1 MSDTVVVIGE
11 ALMDCV
17 VGPFGEPHHEVP
29 GGSPMNVAIGLG
41 RLGHSALLAAR
52 VGSDPRGQTITSHVR
67 GSGVALIEESSG
79 LSRTSTATA
88 HLSEDGSARYEFD
101 LVWDLEPSM
110 VPATDYLHVHAGSIA
125 CTLEPGASAVREIV
139 ERSRAR
145 GASISYDP
153 NVRPNIM
160 GTAQDVL
167 PQIEAMIG
175 FSHLVKASDEDVAW
189 LYPGTPVDDVASR
202 WQTLGATLVVIT
214 RGADGA
220 TAWSPAGRL
229 SLPTYATTVV
239 DTIGAGDTVM
249 AGLIGALASR
259 SLLGEPGAHRWPTLS
274 EGDLGDIVSFALRAA
289 AITVSRTGA
298 DLPSLADMKG
308 VI

>member
-1 MSDTVVVIGE
+1 
-11 ALMDCV
+11 MDCV

-52 VGSDPRGQTITSHVR
+52 VGSDSRGQSITSHVM

-88 HLSEDGSARYEFD
+88 HLSEDGSAHYEFD
-101 LVWDLEPSM
+101 LVWDLDPSM
-110 VPATDYLHVHAGSIA
+110 VPPTDYLHVHAGSIA

-160 GTAQDVL
+160 GSASDVL
-167 PQIEAMIG
+167 SQIETMIG
-175 FSHLVKASDEDVAW
+175 LSHLVKASDEDVAW
-189 LYPGTPVDDVASR
+189 LYPGTPLEDVAAR
-202 WQTLGATLVVIT
+202 WRDLGAVLVVIT
-214 RGADGA
+214 RGAEGA
-220 TAWSPAGRL
+220 TAWSAESTL
-229 SLPTYATTVV
+229 SLPTFATTVV

-259 SLLGEPGAHRWPTLS
+259 SLLGVSGATRWSALS

-298 DLPSLADMKG
+298 DLPTLADMKG